1 MNEYYNPNNQG
12 EYNNPNTQKII
23 IIKTLS
29 LSSRRIK
36 RLFISRLTKLMRL

>member
-12 EYNNPNTQKII
+12 EYNNPNTQQNYYNQN
-23 IIKTLS
+23 
-29 LSSRRIK
+29 RRIK